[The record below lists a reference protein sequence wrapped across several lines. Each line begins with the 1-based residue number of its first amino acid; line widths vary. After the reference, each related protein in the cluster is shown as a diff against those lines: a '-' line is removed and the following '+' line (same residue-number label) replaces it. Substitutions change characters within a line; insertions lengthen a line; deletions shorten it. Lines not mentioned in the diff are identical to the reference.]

1 MYMKPFKRLLRHIG
15 VIPDGNRRWALAQGL
30 QKQDG
35 YQHGVGPGLDL
46 YKTCLELGV
55 EEMTFYG
62 FTMDN
67 IKRPSIQTRAFKKA
81 CVDSVEAL
89 KDWDADLLVIE
100 NTKSKV
106 FPEELK
112 PYITRTCFG
121 EGKMKVNFLVNYG
134 WEWDLNQ
141 AFQKADEQITGSMID
156 HIASK
161 DISRMELII
170 RWGGRRRL
178 SGFLPV
184 QSVYS
189 DFYIVDQT
197 WPDYHKN
204 HLYQAL
210 EWYQEQD
217 VTLGG

>member
-1 MYMKPFKRLLRHIG
+1 MKPFKRLPRHIG
-15 VIPDGNRRWALAQGL
+15 IIPDGNRRWALAQGL

-46 YKTCLELGV
+46 YKACLELGV

-89 KDWDADLLVIE
+89 KDWDADLLVIG

>member
-1 MYMKPFKRLLRHIG
+1 MEKFKRLPRHIG
-15 VIPDGNRRWALAQGL
+15 VIPDGNRRWATLKGM

-35 YQHGVGPGLDL
+35 YYHGIEPGFQL
-46 YKTCLELGV
+46 YEACLELGV

-67 IKRPSIQTRAFKKA
+67 VKRPSIQARAFQKA
-81 CVDSVEAL
+81 CVDSVNEL
-89 KDWDADLLVIE
+89 KKRDADLLVIG
-100 NTKSKV
+100 NADSKV

-112 PYITRTCFG
+112 PYTTRTKFG

-134 WEWDLNQ
+134 WDWDLKHALQNEE
-141 AFQKADEQITGSMID
+141 AVASGKVLE

-161 DISRMELII
+161 DISRMDMVI

-189 DFYIVDQT
+189 DIYVVDEY
-197 WPDYHKN
+197 WPDYEDEQ
-204 HLYQAL
+204 LYRAL
-210 EWYQEQD
+210 RWYQDQD